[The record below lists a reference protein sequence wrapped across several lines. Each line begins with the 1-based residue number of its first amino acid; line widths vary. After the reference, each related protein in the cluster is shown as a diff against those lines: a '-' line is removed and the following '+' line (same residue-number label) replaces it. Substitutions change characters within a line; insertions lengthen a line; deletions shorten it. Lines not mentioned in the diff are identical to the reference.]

1 LITRGIQEIKSVG
14 KALRCDDQTIS
25 GLSGFGD
32 LVLTANDNQSRNRR
46 FGLEIANGN
55 KIKEAE
61 KKIGQVVEG
70 INASIGL
77 QILIKKHNLNLP
89 ICSKVFDIITGIID
103 PKTAVDELLI
113 RDQKEEF
120 DQ

>member
-1 LITRGIQEIKSVG
+1 MEI
-14 KALRCDDQTIS
+14 IS
-25 GLSGFGD
+25 KR
-32 LVLTANDNQSRNRR
+32 Q
-46 FGLEIANGN
+46 
-55 KIKEAE
+55 K

-103 PKTAVDELLI
+103 PKTAVDQLLI